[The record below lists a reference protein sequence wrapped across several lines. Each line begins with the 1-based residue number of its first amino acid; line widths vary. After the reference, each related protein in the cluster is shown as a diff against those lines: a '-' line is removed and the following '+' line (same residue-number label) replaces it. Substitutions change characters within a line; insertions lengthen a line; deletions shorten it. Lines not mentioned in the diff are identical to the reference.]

1 MLSIREPFQ
10 KKDTQRL
17 KVKGWKK
24 IFYANEKKAVVVILN
39 SDNIDSKTKAI
50 IKTNK
55 DIA

>member
-1 MLSIREPFQ
+1 M
-10 KKDTQRL
+10 K
-17 KVKGWKK
+17 
-24 IFYANEKKAVVVILN
+24 KKAVVVILN